1 MNSSQFLV
9 IDTGDVLLAVV
20 VTLAVG
26 VDREGVYLVGSRR
39 DAVAFEDFIPT
50 PSFLQELRDL
60 FAKEPR
66 SSDICIGPTCSSC
79 CWNQCGGKKINLN

>member
-39 DAVAFEDFIPT
+39 DAVAFEDFIST

-60 FAKEPR
+60 FAKELRSPDILVRRITLRSGKIHPR
-66 SSDICIGPTCSSC
+66 S
-79 CWNQCGGKKINLN
+79 NLPS

>member
-20 VTLAVG
+20 VTLVVG
-26 VDREGVYLVGSRR
+26 VDREGAYLVGSRC
-39 DAVAFEDFIPT
+39 DAVVFEDFIST
-50 PSFLQELRDL
+50 SSLLQELCDL

-66 SSDICIGPTCSSC
+66 YPDIFARRIILRSGKIHPRSNLSS
-79 CWNQCGGKKINLN
+79 